1 MRPAIFLSV
10 PAALLLVSA
19 VAQADNS
26 DPAAARAQLQQGYAL
41 KQLGRCEEALPHF
54 EESVRLDRQ
63 PKALVNLADCEEK
76 LGKLAAAQ
84 AHFVEARDLANGLEA
99 LRNVAE
105 QHLTALDKKMP
116 RLVIRVA
123 KGAPPDTAVIRDGVK
138 LGTIS

>member
-1 MRPAIFLSV
+1 MIPCDPKGFPKMRPAIFLSV

-84 AHFVEARDLANGLEA
+84 AHFVEVRDLATAQGLEP
-99 LRNVAE
+99 LRSVAE
-105 QHLTALDKKMP
+105 QHLLTLDRRMP
-116 RLVIRVA
+116 KLIVRL
-123 KGAPPDTAVIRDGVK
+123 
-138 LGTIS
+138 